1 MPKPRIDRPKKARM
15 IEEKQ
20 AMPAEVGWFC
30 FVFRMLLFKTPKVKI
45 AINIMYMQC
54 GHLFEALGAGV
65 RFCHPYVI
73 M

>member
-1 MPKPRIDRPKKARM
+1 M

-45 AINIMYMQC
+45 AVNIMYMQC

-65 RFCHPYVI
+65 RFCHP
-73 M
+73 